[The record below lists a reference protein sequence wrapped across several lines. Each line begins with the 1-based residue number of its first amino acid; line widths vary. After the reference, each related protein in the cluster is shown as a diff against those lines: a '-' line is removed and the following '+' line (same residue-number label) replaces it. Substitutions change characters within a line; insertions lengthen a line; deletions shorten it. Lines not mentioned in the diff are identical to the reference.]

1 MYLKL
6 CWRCPFSKKKRRF
19 RHLKKDCKNWVQ
31 VVEKLPALFLSTKL
45 NKKPHKSHVE
55 KEKRG
60 SLGYQHRSVVIG
72 FHGRSPPAL
81 KTIAIPKYR

>member
-6 CWRCPFSKKKRRF
+6 CWRCPFSKTKRRF
-19 RHLKKDCKNWVQ
+19 RHKAKGCWNWVQ

-45 NKKPHKSHVE
+45 NKKPHKSHIE
-55 KEKRG
+55 KEI
-60 SLGYQHRSVVIG
+60 LGKLRYQLRLEVLS

>member
-6 CWRCPFSKKKRRF
+6 CWYCPFSKNKRRF
-19 RHLKKDCKNWVQ
+19 RHQEKDCKNWVQ

-45 NKKPHKSHVE
+45 NKKPHKLHVE
-55 KEKRG
+55 KEKIG
-60 SLGYQHRSVVIG
+60 SSGYQHRSEVLN